1 MQADAQ
7 HLSTSTWV
15 KVAESIKAHTSKVI
29 IPIGSLEQHGPHL
42 PLSTDTTIANYVAKQ
57 VARRCTDTFLMPPLP
72 LGYSSEHLGFPG
84 TISLQPE
91 TMSRIILDIS
101 DSLWKSELK
110 ELFIINGHGGNR
122 GPLDLAITKVKQTV
136 PEMRLYSFTLVNIVK
151 GKFDEIRKSSRRL
164 VGHADEVETSLML
177 VIQPE
182 TVDMSK
188 AVREE
193 PSLPKSLS
201 FEREDLAKIS
211 FAWTAKELT
220 RTGVIGD
227 PQAADAETG
236 RVLLDFA
243 VDFICKSIN
252 EL

>member
-1 MQADAQ
+1 MQAGAQ
-7 HLSTSTWV
+7 HLSTLTWE
-15 KVAESIKAHTSKVI
+15 KVGESIKAHTSKVI

-42 PLSTDTTIANYVAKQ
+42 PLSTDTTIADYVAKH
-57 VARRCTDTFLMPPLP
+57 VARRCADTFLMPPLQ
-72 LGYSSEHLGFPG
+72 LGCSSEHLGFAG

-101 DSLWKSELK
+101 NSILKSGLS
-110 ELFIINGHGGNR
+110 ELFIVNGHGGNR
-122 GPLDLAITKVKQTV
+122 GPLDAAITKAKETI
-136 PEMRLYSFTLVNIVK
+136 PAIRLYSFTILDIVK
-151 GKFDEIRKSSRRL
+151 GKFDEIRKSARGL
-164 VGHADEVETSLML
+164 VGHADEIETSMML

-193 PSLPKSLS
+193 PSLPKGLS
-201 FEREDLAKIS
+201 FEREDLAKMS

-227 PQAADAETG
+227 PQVAAPETG
-236 RVLLDFA
+236 KVLLDFA
-243 VDFICKSIN
+243 IDFISKSIN